1 MCYISFT
8 YLCARKSRKS
18 GAFEGG
24 CTTIDDD
31 GSPPEG
37 CDYQL
42 YHQNIMYLDSA
53 KKTELFEKFGKGT
66 TDTGSAESQIALFT
80 YRIAH
85 LTEHMKQNR
94 KDHSTERALTGLVGK
109 RRALLNY
116 LKSRDINRYRA
127 IVKALGLRK

>member
-1 MCYISFT
+1 
-8 YLCARKSRKS
+8 
-18 GAFEGG
+18 
-24 CTTIDDD
+24 
-31 GSPPEG
+31 
-37 CDYQL
+37 
-42 YHQNIMYLDSA
+42 MYLDSA
-53 KKTELFEKFGKGT
+53 KKAEIFEKYGQNVA
-66 TDTGSAESQIALFT
+66 DTGSAESQVALFT

-116 LKSRDINRYRA
+116 LKKRDINRYRA